1 MPTNCVAFGCR
12 SWHRPGDGKR
22 FFQFPSENLFAS
34 RRAAWIRAVK
44 RVHPSNPTKAW
55 QPSKQSRICGD
66 HFVTGEPSL
75 DNSHPDYVPT
85 VFSYAKKPA
94 SRHVGKSN
102 AATVYLPFH
111 QYCLRRLQLHRLYQ
125 KTDTG
130 PSDGPSSC
138 QRSAGSSSA
147 NSWTLCSS
155 SRQRSAGGS
164 SANSRILY
172 SSNPTRSTS
181 RRHGATMG
189 PSVMS
194 QTCERCKLQDVK
206 TAQLQQRNLL
216 LEFKLK
222 RSELEVQHLKACQL
236 TVDTI
241 RHKPKK
247 CMYYTGLPEYG
258 VFKAFY
264 DFLAPRA
271 AVMKY
276 WKCNE
281 RTKEM
286 KGRPR
291 EMELIEEFFMVLV
304 RLRTGM
310 AGKEMA
316 RNFGVSEGTLSKV
329 FTTWMNFLQRELKA
343 LTRFPSLHEV
353 QENLPHAF
361 RNFPNTRVVLDGTE
375 VRIQRP
381 SSLVAQRQTF
391 SPYKH
396 FNTYKAVIGCT
407 PDGYI
412 SHVSDLWGG
421 SVSDRLIVE
430 QSGLMGL
437 LEPGDAIMVDKGFR
451 LNDLPP
457 GVQVHIPAFRKPQ
470 EPQMS
475 EEDVAHTRQVASAR
489 VIVERVI
496 GRVKQFHIFDR
507 PFPITMIDIAD
518 QIFQVCCFLSNF
530 REPLTN
536 DD

>member
-1 MPTNCVAFGCR
+1 
-12 SWHRPGDGKR
+12 
-22 FFQFPSENLFAS
+22 
-34 RRAAWIRAVK
+34 
-44 RVHPSNPTKAW
+44 
-55 QPSKQSRICGD
+55 
-66 HFVTGEPSL
+66 
-75 DNSHPDYVPT
+75 
-85 VFSYAKKPA
+85 
-94 SRHVGKSN
+94 
-102 AATVYLPFH
+102 
-111 QYCLRRLQLHRLYQ
+111 
-125 KTDTG
+125 
-130 PSDGPSSC
+130 
-138 QRSAGSSSA
+138 
-147 NSWTLCSS
+147 
-155 SRQRSAGGS
+155 
-164 SANSRILY
+164 
-172 SSNPTRSTS
+172 
-181 RRHGATMG
+181 
-189 PSVMS
+189 
-194 QTCERCKLQDVK
+194 K

-258 VFKAFY
+258 VFKALY

-310 AGKEMA
+310 AGKELA